1 MNQHQLTMTRGDSRT
16 YSVTISDLEGDP
28 YDLTGAS
35 VWFTVDG
42 LIEKQVGSGIE
53 IETPASGVAVVTIDA
68 SDTEDVPDRRTV
80 YRYDV
85 QIQLA
90 DGTVKTPIR
99 GLFVITP
106 DVTTTE

>member
-16 YSVTISDLEGDP
+16 YSVTISDLEGEA

-35 VWFTVDG
+35 VWFTVHD

-53 IETPASGVAVVTIDA
+53 IEAPETGVAVVTINPE
-68 SDTEDVPDRRTV
+68 DTEDVPDRRTV

-90 DGTVKTPIR
+90 DGDVKTPVR

-106 DVTTTE
+106 DVTI